1 MESAVDRRV
10 KVNFKTLN
18 EKQENK
24 VISSLIDYL
33 VWYKLNESIVNK
45 GIEQKYKKVN
55 DTTLVDFWME
65 NIGKSEEI
73 EELLKDINVVADC
86 YEYVKKYKNIIL
98 TLKENPEKWVCTKKH
113 YRTHEQSVEVK
124 KLLSEMK
131 DHPDVKKIIDY
142 LKKYCYDED
151 HIPFKYAER
160 IIKKCRN
167 IKKTL

>member
-1 MESAVDRRV
+1 MESTVDRRV

-18 EKQENK
+18 EEQENK

-45 GIEQKYKKVN
+45 SIEQKYKKIN
-55 DTTLVDFWME
+55 DTTLVNFWME
-65 NIGKSEEI
+65 YIAKNEEI

-86 YEYVKKYKNIIL
+86 YEYVKRYKNIIL
-98 TLKENPEKWVCTKKH
+98 TLKVSPEKWVCTKGF
-113 YRTHEQSVEVK
+113 YRTYEQATEMK
-124 KLLSEMK
+124 KLLSELK

-151 HIPFKYAER
+151 HISFKYAER

>member
-1 MESAVDRRV
+1 MESAVDRRI

-18 EKQENK
+18 EEQENK
-24 VISSLIDYL
+24 IISSLIDFL
-33 VWYKLNESIVNK
+33 SWYKINENIINK
-45 GIEQKYKKVN
+45 GIEQKHKKVN

-65 NIGKSEEI
+65 HIGKSEEI

-98 TLKENPEKWVCTKKH
+98 TLKANPEKWICTKDF

-142 LKKYCYDED
+142 LKKHCYDED

-160 IIKKCRN
+160 IIKKCQN